1 MCREQVK
8 TWINSVQID
17 IEELLQNKLVLLTNN
32 QEDRKSIIYFLV
44 YDEVN
49 GRSYIS
55 FSFSNQ

>member
-17 IEELLQNKLVLLTNN
+17 IKKLLQNKLVLLTNN
-32 QEDRKSIIYFLV
+32 QEDRKSILYILV

-49 GRSYIS
+49 SWSYIS